1 MSPSVVIFPGSIVP
15 KKMTVIFLG
24 SNVSVMRT
32 VAPAL
37 MPVFRSQN
45 QGEIL
50 ALLLADPNV
59 EYNLTQLAG
68 ILGTDERPVA
78 KQSVQKEVDRLVDAG
93 ILVQRYLGRNRLV
106 RANTDHPAA
115 DALTQLALATFGPHT
130 VIADAFTGLSGVEDV
145 VIFGSWA
152 ARYRGETG
160 HAPADIDV
168 LVIGTTGRMA
178 TTDAARR
185 AEERLRIPVNAQTC
199 TPDQWRD
206 PQNWALLI
214 EIQQRP
220 YVSVY
225 PQ

>member
-1 MSPSVVIFPGSIVP
+1 
-15 KKMTVIFLG
+15 MTVIISG

-50 ALLLADPNV
+50 ALLLSDPTA
-59 EYNLTQLAG
+59 EYNLTELAG
-68 ILGTDERPVA
+68 ILGTADHPVA

-93 ILVQRYLGRNRLV
+93 ILAQRYQGRNRLV

-115 DALTQLALATFGPHT
+115 EALTQLALVTFGPHT
-130 VIADAFTGLSGVEDV
+130 VIADEFSGLPGAEDV

-168 LVIGTTGRMA
+168 LVIGTAGRMA

-199 TPDQWRD
+199 TADQWRD
-206 PQNWALLI
+206 PQNWTLLI